1 LNKDENELGV
11 ELLRIKGA
19 INQKRHTE
27 EDVKT
32 YRSCLEKGGDLA
44 LIAAGYALAESL
56 AAVKQTAVEAFRKRL
71 AEIRTGGVLPNA
83 WSQAAMLEGLVF
95 TDRVT
100 LLSISGDLMIYMNR
114 LPVSSSEISNI
125 PNACR
130 VLGRMADLNVKK
142 AREMLDKIEGK

>member
-44 LIAAGYALAESL
+44 LIAAGYALAENL
-56 AAVKQTAVEAFRKRL
+56 VAVEQTAVEALQKRL

-83 WSQAAMLEGLVF
+83 WSQRAMLEGLVF
-95 TDRVT
+95 TDRAT
-100 LLSISGDLMIYMNR
+100 LLSISGNFMIYLNR
-114 LPVSSSEISNI
+114 LAIPPSEISNI
-125 PNACR
+125 SNACS
-130 VLGRMADLNVKK
+130 VLRRMADLNVKK